1 MAKSNLKLLG
11 LATKVADRSA
21 VLDVLKELAKEG
33 KSVRHCEAALGSK
46 YLITFNAKFVVL

>member
-1 MAKSNLKLLG
+1 MVKSNLKLLG